1 MPWLPVPY
9 PDEVIGSVIARG
21 CRQTGLSL
29 KRLMSELAGSGRACA
44 SFLMSSN
51 IGTMGAWCGVDP
63 EELLLK
69 HTVFP
74 YAVYFMPKTMRAALI
89 FKALRPVPGEDCL
102 SSLTKNV
109 SHGLPYRRLCRACI
123 REDLS
128 RYGETYWH
136 RSHLLPAAFLCLR
149 HGIPLQ
155 VSDIPVRGQTQTRTI
170 LLPNEVRARPL
181 AYRAKLATW
190 ASLTSLS
197 VKMLSVPVREHDD
210 DALLAQ
216 YRAKALEL
224 GFVLPSGDVAGVSL
238 AANLIDHFTRP
249 VLVDAGCEIA
259 PGSHSPWPALMVRLG
274 TGIPFTTVKHVLVQT
289 FLSEATPEAV
299 TVREH
304 YDSPG
309 KKTRDY
315 AHLDVRSAAKVKT
328 FMARAAALRERHT
341 VKDMLTEIGIWPA
354 FRHNRELF
362 PLTNALVQAFR
373 SSDQSERQ
381 LGRRQYWRERGTK
394 RAKLRELREA
404 LQATPL
410 DTIKS
415 ST

>member
-1 MPWLPVPY
+1 ML
-9 PDEVIGSVIARG
+9 
-21 CRQTGLSL
+21 
-29 KRLMSELAGSGRACA
+29 
-44 SFLMSSN
+44 
-51 IGTMGAWCGVDP
+51 
-63 EELLLK
+63 
-69 HTVFP
+69 P
-74 YAVYFMPKTMRAALI
+74 YAVYFMPKTMRATLI
-89 FKALRPVPGEDCL
+89 LKALRPTPGEDCL

-123 REDLS
+123 REDLAKF
-128 RYGETYWH
+128 GEPYWH
-136 RSHLLPAAFLCLR
+136 RSHLLPGAFLCIK

-155 VSDIPVRGQTQTRTI
+155 VSDIPVRGQTQTRNI
-170 LLPNEVRARPL
+170 LLPNETRARPL
-181 AYRAKLATW
+181 PFRANLATW

-197 VKMLSVPVREHDD
+197 VKMLSMPVREHDD
-210 DALLAQ
+210 DALLAL

-224 GFVLPSGDVAGVSL
+224 GFVLPSGAVAGVSL
-238 AANLIDHFTRP
+238 AANLIDHFTMP
-249 VLVDAGCEIA
+249 VLFDAGCEIA
-259 PGSHSPWPALMVRLG
+259 PGSHSPWPALMVRQG
-274 TGIPFTTVKHVLVQT
+274 AGIPFSTVKHVLMQT
-289 FLSEATPEAV
+289 FLSEASPDDV
-299 TVREH
+299 TTGH

-328 FMARAAALRERHT
+328 FMARAEAQQERRT

-373 SSDQSERQ
+373 SSDQSDRQ

-394 RAKLRELREA
+394 RAKQRELREA

-410 DTIKS
+410 DKIKPS
-415 ST
+415 R

>member
-1 MPWLPVPY
+1 MPWLPMPY

-29 KRLMSELAGSGRACA
+29 KRLMSELAGSNRAYA
-44 SFLMSSN
+44 SFLMSSH
-51 IGTMGAWCGVDP
+51 ISAMSAWCGVDP
-63 EELLLK
+63 EELLLE

-74 YAVYFMPKTMRAALI
+74 YTVYFMPKTTRAALI
-89 FKALRPVPGEDCL
+89 SKALRPTPGEDCL

-109 SHGLPYRRLCRACI
+109 SHGLPYRRVCRACI
-123 REDLS
+123 REDLAKF
-128 RYGETYWH
+128 GETYWH
-136 RSHLLPAAFLCLR
+136 RSHLLPGAFLCIR

-155 VSDIPVRGQTQTRTI
+155 VSDIPVRGKTQIRNI
-170 LLPNEVRARPL
+170 LLPNETRARPL
-181 AYRAKLATW
+181 AFRAKLATW

-197 VKMLSVPVREHDD
+197 VKMLSMPVREHDD
-210 DALLAQ
+210 DALLAL

-224 GFVLPSGDVAGVSL
+224 GFILPSGDIAGVSL
-238 AANLIDHFTRP
+238 AANLIDHFTMP

-259 PGSHSPWPALMVRLG
+259 PAARASWPALMVRLG
-274 TGIPFTTVKHVLVQT
+274 AGIPFTTVKHVLMQT
-289 FLSEATPEAV
+289 FLSEAVPETV
-299 TVREH
+299 TVKGH

-315 AHLDVRSAAKVKT
+315 AHLDLRSAAKVKT
-328 FMARAAALRERHT
+328 FIARAAAQRERHT
-341 VKDMLTEIGIWPA
+341 VEAMLTEIGIWSS

-373 SSDQSERQ
+373 SSDQSDRQ

-394 RAKLRELREA
+394 RAKQRELWEA

-410 DTIKS
+410 DKIKLS
-415 ST
+415 K

>member
-1 MPWLPVPY
+1 MPWLPMPY

-29 KRLMSELAGSGRACA
+29 KRLMTELAGSGRASA

-51 IGTMGAWCGVDP
+51 ISTMGAWCGVDP
-63 EELLLK
+63 EKLLLE

-89 FKALRPVPGEDCL
+89 SKALRPTPGEDCL
-102 SSLTKNV
+102 SAVTKNV
-109 SHGLPYRRLCRACI
+109 SHGLPYRRVCRDCI
-123 REDLS
+123 REDLAK
-128 RYGETYWH
+128 YGEAYWH
-136 RSHLLPAAFLCLR
+136 RSHLLPAAFLCIR

-155 VSDIPVRGQTQTRTI
+155 VSEIPVRGKTQTRNI
-170 LLPNEVRARPL
+170 LLPGEVRARSLPF
-181 AYRAKLATW
+181 RAKLATW
-190 ASLTSLS
+190 ASLTSRS
-197 VKMLSVPVREHDD
+197 VKMLSRTVREHDD
-210 DALLAQ
+210 DALLAL

-238 AANLIDHFTRP
+238 TANLIDHFTMS

-259 PGSHSPWPALMVRLG
+259 LAGHAPWPALMVRLG
-274 TGIPFTTVKHVLVQT
+274 TGIPFTTAKHVLMQT
-289 FLSEATPEAV
+289 FLSEASPDTV
-299 TVREH
+299 TVTGH
-304 YDSPG
+304 YDKPG

-328 FMARAAALRERHT
+328 FMARAAAQQERRT

-373 SSDQSERQ
+373 SSDQSDRQ

-394 RAKLRELREA
+394 RAKQRELREA

-410 DTIKS
+410 DKIKPS
-415 ST
+415 R